1 MDTAFDQL
9 LESPDNLE
17 YLAQQS
23 RLLNVSPRR
32 FLREMGTLSHR
43 GNGAKSQSCQVSKSF
58 EERVAE
64 VTARLRAMQVDV
76 KAFAEHLKDESAY
89 DAAMRLGLIGIVK
102 DAPSDLSTN
111 PKYLE
116 GFGK

>member
-17 YLAQQS
+17 YLAEQS

-43 GNGAKSQSCQVSKSF
+43 GNGTSSPSQQGPKTF
-58 EERVAE
+58 QDLVAE
-64 VTARLRAMQVDV
+64 A
-76 KAFAEHLKDESAY
+76 KACLQRKQGQPLEESAY
-89 DAAMRLGLIGIVK
+89 EAALRLGIIGCIK
-102 DAPSDLSTN
+102 NAPSDLSTN
-111 PKYLE
+111 PKHFE

>member
-32 FLREMGTLSHR
+32 FLREMGSLSHK
-43 GNGAKSQSCQVSKSF
+43 GNDAKSQSSQVSKSF

-64 VTARLRAMQVDV
+64 VTARLRAMQADV
-76 KAFAEHLKDESAY
+76 KAFAEHLKEESAY
-89 DAAMRLGLIGIVK
+89 DAFERAGLIGCIK
-102 DAPSDLSTN
+102 DGPSDLSTN
-111 PKYLE
+111 PKYME
-116 GFGK
+116 GFGE